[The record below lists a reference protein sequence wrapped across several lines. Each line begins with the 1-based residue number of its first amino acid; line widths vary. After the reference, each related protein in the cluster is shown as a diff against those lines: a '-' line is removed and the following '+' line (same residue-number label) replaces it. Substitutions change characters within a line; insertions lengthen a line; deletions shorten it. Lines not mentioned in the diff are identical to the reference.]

1 MLSFNMKSRRIYS
14 KNKSRFKKYPI
25 KRFYKNVN
33 VLKFGID
40 NNIFNTLNC
49 ENVSKKVVTNCK
61 GDVRV
66 AYCKGKP
73 FRKPLKGFRK
83 EGNKEACTIK
93 LQEIY
98 KDPYAIHSK
107 TDVCYDKRIRSINNK
122 NGVIDRNYN
131 YDYSQYLRNKGK
143 AFNTIDNNI
152 HVNGNTYKTRSY
164 SKLCSTATVATGF
177 PVVKKERNK
186 KFSTNSAVSSGS
198 RLARLKY
205 DTILSSQKNDCKN
218 GELCGVY
225 TSNTNYQRLQ
235 GKQNRRDHD
244 VAKKCAEKGGD
255 CKMMRIGGVMRKAR

>member
-25 KRFYKNVN
+25 KRVYKNTN
-33 VLKFGID
+33 VLKHGLD
-40 NNIFNTLNC
+40 NNIFNSVNC
-49 ENVSKKVVTNCK
+49 ANVQKKPIINCN
-61 GDVRV
+61 GEVRV
-66 AYCKGKP
+66 AYCKGKA
-73 FRKPLKGFRK
+73 FRRPLKGFRK

-98 KDPYAIHSK
+98 KDPYAKSCG
-107 TDVCYDKRIRSINNK
+107 TSTCYDKRIRTMNNK
-122 NGVIDRNYN
+122 NGVINRDYN
-131 YDYSQYLRNKGK
+131 YDYKQYLRNKGK
-143 AFNTIDNNI
+143 AFNTINNSI
-152 HVNGNTYKTRSY
+152 HVSGDTYKTRSY
-164 SKLCSTATVATGF
+164 SKLCSTTATATGF
-177 PVVKKERNK
+177 PVVKKESNK

-235 GKQNRRDHD
+235 NKSNRRDHD
-244 VAKKCAEKGGD
+244 VAKKCAAKGGD